1 MQRASL
7 MIASLVLA
15 SVPALAQD
23 PVKVAANQ
31 CKVAFENDYVRV
43 LSWSVSPHGKTAMHE
58 HPALVSV
65 SLSAGKTRFTSP
77 DGKTREVA
85 SKAGQATWSDP
96 DKHSSEALGD
106 KAGGIIQVELKKRP
120 GAGMTALAPAEDSVA
135 VDPKH
140 YKLEFQNDRVRV
152 LRIKYG
158 PGERSVMHVH
168 PANVAVILTGGQSKM
183 TLPDG
188 KANVLDMK
196 AGEVQW
202 ADKEKHLP
210 ENSGSKPFELILV
223 ELK

>member
-1 MQRASL
+1 MQRASM
-7 MIASLVLA
+7 MIVWLVLA
-15 SVPALAQD
+15 SAAALAQD
-23 PVKVAANQ
+23 PVKVAAKQ
-31 CKVAFENDYVRV
+31 CKVTFENDYVRV
-43 LSWSVSPHGKTAMHE
+43 LSWSVSPHEKTAMHD
-58 HPALVSV
+58 HPAMVSI
-65 SLSAGKTRFTSP
+65 SLSASKTRFTSP
-77 DGKTREVA
+77 DGKTREVD

-96 DKHSSEALGD
+96 DKHSSEALGE

-120 GAGMTALAPAEDSVA
+120 SASMTALAAAEDSVA

-140 YKLEFQNDRVRV
+140 YKVEFQNDRVRV

-158 PGERSVMHVH
+158 PGEKSVMHAH
-168 PANVAVILTGGQSKM
+168 PANVAVILSGGQAKM

-188 KANVLDMK
+188 KSNVLDMK
-196 AGEVQW
+196 AGQALW